1 MSNIQELL
9 ARTEGQRTW
18 GTYHMGQYYFR
29 INTNRTKEFLRIQG
43 TDQTI
48 SQGIQQFLQNENYAA
63 IFHEYIHYLHEM
75 STVIGNVCLGLE
87 ISAKS
92 IFSNNFDKELK
103 SCEVNDTTD
112 LKQIELLSKIF
123 HTQHIIFGDSVDKF
137 ANRRLISISSFQYDL
152 HEVSVPHDVDLQTF
166 NIEVPKLTF
175 WITENQRASNDSLLF
190 GKFYLY
196 EGLAYE
202 LDREIDKA
210 HRGLTVIDD
219 SLINTEYTVLRSLA
233 KFVFPNVEKTT
244 FLRLASIALQHI
256 NCGKTFILLLERVKD
271 EVTLGISQDESIRRI
286 KEEMSRK
293 LLIKQSDFND
303 AQDEYRKVF
312 LKRTQL
318 YKAFGYIT
326 DKTKLLYSKRIENPT
341 FEVDMV
347 FSGNYEFLLNVTD
360 MCDFMYIFNDE
371 EPYMRDFL
379 GTTIDLSTS
388 EALKTLLSYDHYH
401 KIHLIS
407 GTKKV
412 EAKAEIL
419 EGQRKC
425 PFFNCCNLSLR
436 IENTEICE
444 TKPWRIFEIS
454 ANSNSLYCW
463 YGTGVAEF
471 KSHTEK

>member
-1 MSNIQELL
+1 MSKIEELL

-29 INTNRTKEFLRIQG
+29 INTNRTKESLGIQG

-48 SQGIQQFLQNENYAA
+48 SPEIQQFLQNQNYAA

-112 LKQIELLSKIF
+112 PKQIELLSKIF
-123 HTQHIIFGDSVDKF
+123 HSQHIIFGDSTDKF
-137 ANRRLISISSFQYDL
+137 YNRRLITISNYQYDL
-152 HEVSVPHDVDLQTF
+152 HEISVPHDVDLQTF
-166 NIEVPKLTF
+166 NINVPKLKF
-175 WITENQRASNDSLLF
+175 YVTENEIAVEDCLLF

-210 HRGLTVIDD
+210 HKGLLAIDD
-219 SLINTEYTVLRSLA
+219 SLVNTEYTVLRSLA
-233 KFVFPNVEKTT
+233 KFVFPDVKKVT

-256 NCGKTFILLLERVKD
+256 NCGQTFIHLLERVKT
-271 EVTLGISQDESIRRI
+271 EVSLGITQDESIRRI
-286 KEEMSRK
+286 KQEMSRT
-293 LLIKQSDFND
+293 LLNKQSEFND
-303 AQDEYRKVF
+303 AQDEYKRVF

-326 DKTKLLYSKRIENPT
+326 DKTKNLYSQRIENPT
-341 FEVDMV
+341 FEIDMV
-347 FSGNYEFLLNVTD
+347 FSGNYGLLLNATD

-371 EPYMRDFL
+371 VPYMRDFL
-379 GTTIDLSTS
+379 GTTIDLNISQS
-388 EALKTLLSYDHYH
+388 LKALLTYDHYH
-401 KIHLIS
+401 KVHLIT

-412 EAKAEIL
+412 EAKAEIV

-425 PFFNCCNLSLR
+425 PFFNCCNLDLR
-436 IENTEICE
+436 RNNEEVCE

-454 ANSNSLYCW
+454 ANSDMRYCW
-463 YGTGVAEF
+463 YGTGVGEF
-471 KSHTEK
+471 KSHTER